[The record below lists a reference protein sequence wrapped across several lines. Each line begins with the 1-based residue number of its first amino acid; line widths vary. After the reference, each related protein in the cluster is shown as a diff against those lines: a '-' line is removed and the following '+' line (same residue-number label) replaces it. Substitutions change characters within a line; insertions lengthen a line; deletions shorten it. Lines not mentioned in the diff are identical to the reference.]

1 MSETIEQFFDQVPV
15 FTLKELVAHLRKDFK
30 RNVMTMAYNLIK
42 NRRRSGKLGV
52 VKEGVYY
59 VVRPGVAPASASVD
73 EYLVASKLSSDAML
87 AFHSALDVLGFGHSV
102 FTTYYYFSKVYRRT
116 VRFRGCTYQSVKVPQ
131 NILDAG
137 KELVGSTRIERS
149 GIKILIT
156 DKERTLVE
164 ALEHPEY
171 CGGFEEMYRSLEKMP
186 YVQAELI
193 LKYLNLRGQKNLFA
207 RVGFFLDQ
215 HREQF
220 HIEESF
226 LQVLERHKPAQPL
239 YWDRSRKGGV
249 IKNRWNLIVPE
260 AVDQRKWEEF

>member
-1 MSETIEQFFDQVPV
+1 MHWDLAIACLLHIIIF
-15 FTLKELVAHLRKDFK
+15 LKCTAGQ
-30 RNVMTMAYNLIK
+30 Y
-42 NRRRSGKLGV
+42 
-52 VKEGVYY
+52 
-59 VVRPGVAPASASVD
+59 
-73 EYLVASKLSSDAML
+73 
-87 AFHSALDVLGFGHSV
+87 
-102 FTTYYYFSKVYRRT
+102 
-116 VRFRGCTYQSVKVPQ
+116 RFRGCVFQSVKVPQ
-131 NILDAG
+131 SILDAG
-137 KELVGSTRIERS
+137 KELVGSTKVERS

-156 DKERTLVE
+156 DKERTVVE

-186 YVQAELI
+186 YVQTELL

-207 RVGFFLDQ
+207 RVGFFLEQ

-226 LQVLERHKPAQPL
+226 LKTLERHKPAQPL

-260 AVDQRKWEEF
+260 AVDKRKWEEF